1 MKRYNYFHRGLSIS
15 AVLLCCCLI
24 GNAQVIND
32 NAKGNGPVT
41 TQDSSDPKE
50 LIARNMLIYQRSAGG
65 WPKHVNDKKIDYTK
79 RLSASQEAS
88 IKDDSFRNDATID
101 NGATVKEIRFLAEQ
115 YKLTGKKPYLGA
127 VEKGLLY
134 LLKAQHANGGWPQFF
149 PDTSGYRKHITY
161 NDNAMVN
168 VLNLLQDV
176 SLGLNYMDA
185 VDKSFIDLSKSA
197 VEKGIECILNT
208 QVKVNGKLT
217 AWCAQ
222 HDKNTLLPVKARSY
236 ELVSLSGMESVGIL
250 EFLIRQKNPSE
261 RVKLSVAAGV
271 EWLKTVQ
278 LNGYK
283 YEAVTDSSK
292 PKGFDKFLLKDPK
305 SVIWARYYDVD
316 TNEPFVSGR
325 DGNKK
330 KDIQDIEYERRVG
343 YAWYGA
349 WAKKLLE
356 VRYPAWAAI
365 NLTSSGSPK

>member
-1 MKRYNYFHRGLSIS
+1 MKRYSCYLRGPSIS
-15 AVLLCCCLI
+15 AVLMCCCLI
-24 GNAQVIND
+24 GKAQIIND
-32 NAKGNGPVT
+32 NTQKMPVT
-41 TQDSSDPKE
+41 IQVSSDSGE
-50 LIARNMLIYQRSAGG
+50 LIAHNMLLYQRNAGG

-79 RLSASQEAS
+79 RLSAAQKAS

-101 NGATVKEIRFLAEQ
+101 NEATVKEIRFLARQ
-115 YKLTGKKPYLGA
+115 YKLTGKKPYLNA

-134 LLKAQHANGGWPQFF
+134 LIKAQYANGGWPQFF
-149 PDTSGYRKHITY
+149 PDTSGYKKHITY

-176 SLGLNYMDA
+176 SLGLHYMDA
-185 VDKSFIDLSKSA
+185 VDKLFIDLSKSA

-236 ELVSLSGMESVGIL
+236 ELISLSGMESVGIV
-250 EFLIRQKNPSE
+250 EFLIRQKNPLK
-261 RVKLSVAAGV
+261 RVKLSVAAAV

-283 YEAVTDSSK
+283 YGAVTDSSK
-292 PKGFDKFLLKDPK
+292 SRGFDRVLLKDPE
-305 SVIWARYYDVD
+305 SVIWARCYDID

-325 DGNKK
+325 DGNRK
-330 KDIQDIEYERRVG
+330 KDIQDIDYERRVG

-356 VRYPAWAAI
+356 IHYPAWAAS
-365 NLTSSGSPK
+365 NLTNNGSPK